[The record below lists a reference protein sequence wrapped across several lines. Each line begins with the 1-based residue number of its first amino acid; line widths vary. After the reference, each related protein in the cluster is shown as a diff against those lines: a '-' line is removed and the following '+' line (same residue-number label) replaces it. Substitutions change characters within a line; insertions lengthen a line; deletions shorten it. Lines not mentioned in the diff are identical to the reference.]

1 MSRRILSFLT
11 GLGLMLVCLL
21 WAVYLPASS
30 TRRFEQALLAHV
42 DAAALQT
49 DEASLVQFAGDTMDY
64 LLGRAEEW
72 KPSISIWGLRD
83 FIPRSFTRHMATVRG
98 WCDAIPWIL
107 GIGGAVCLCL
117 LILCLRR
124 GLHPSAW
131 RWGVGLPLLLLL
143 AAGLWALAD
152 FNGLWGFIHR
162 TFIPDGIFPAKEPV
176 MALFPPSL
184 FFSYLPVVA
193 GLAVGAALLA
203 LALPNLVHLF
213 AKRSR

>member
-1 MSRRILSFLT
+1 MSKRILSFLT
-11 GLGLMLVCLL
+11 GLGLMLLCLL
-21 WAVYLPASS
+21 AAVYLPASS
-30 TRRFEQALLAHV
+30 TRRFEQALLIHV

-64 LLGRAEEW
+64 LLGRAEGW
-72 KPSISIWGLRD
+72 QPSISIWGLRD
-83 FIPRSFTRHMATVRG
+83 FIPQSFTRHMATVRG
-98 WCDAIPWIL
+98 WCDTVPWIL

-117 LILCLRR
+117 LVVCLRR

-143 AAGLWALAD
+143 AAGLWALVD

-162 TFIPDGIFPAKEPV
+162 TFIPDGIFPAGEPV
-176 MALFPPSL
+176 MALFPQSL
-184 FFSYLPVVA
+184 FLSYLPVVA
-193 GLAVGAALLA
+193 GLAGGLALLA

>member
-1 MSRRILSFLT
+1 MSKRILSFLT

-21 WAVYLPASS
+21 GAVYLPASS
-30 TRRFEQALLAHV
+30 TERFARALLTHV

-49 DEASLVQFAGDTMDY
+49 DEAALVQFARDTMDY
-64 LLGRAEEW
+64 LLGRTESW
-72 KPSISIWGLRD
+72 QPSISIWGLRD

-98 WCDAIPWIL
+98 WCDTIPWIL
-107 GIGGAVCLCL
+107 GLGGALCLCL
-117 LILCLRR
+117 LALCLRR
-124 GLHPSAW
+124 GLHASAW

-152 FNGLWGFIHR
+152 FNSLWGFIHR
-162 TFIPDGIFPAKEPV
+162 TFIPDGIFPAGEPV

-193 GLAVGAALLA
+193 GLAGGAALLA
-203 LALPNLVHLF
+203 LALPTLVHLF